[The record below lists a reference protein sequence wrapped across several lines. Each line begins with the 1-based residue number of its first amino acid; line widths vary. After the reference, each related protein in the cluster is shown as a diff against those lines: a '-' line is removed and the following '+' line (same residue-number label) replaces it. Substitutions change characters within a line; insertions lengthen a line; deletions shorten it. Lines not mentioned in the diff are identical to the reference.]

1 MTICQIKIKNYKCL
15 QILSQKQQ
23 MFAKMSVLRLKARKK
38 LHIIIRLKTANV
50 CNFAFK
56 NNKCLQKDLIN
67 YKSLHM
73 IYCKYGSI
81 YHERKLIT

>member
-1 MTICQIKIKNYKCL
+1 MTIYRIKIKNYKSL

-23 MFAKMSVLRLKARKK
+23 MFAKTSDSRLKARKK
-38 LHIIIRLKTANV
+38 LHIIMRLKTANV
-50 CNFAFK
+50 CNFALK
-56 NNKCLQKDLIN
+56 NHKCLQKDLIN

-73 IYCKYGSI
+73 IYCKYWSI